1 MESTRE
7 RWHILFSGKVQHVGF
22 RYTAYYIARDLG
34 LTGWVDNLSDGRVEM
49 EVQGQP
55 SDLRRLLL
63 RLKGQR
69 HIRITQTQIR
79 RIPRRTLER
88 HFAVRGGGD

>member
-22 RYTAYYIARDLG
+22 RYTAYYFTRDLY
-34 LTGWVDNLSDGRVEM
+34 LTGWVDNLPDGRVEM

-88 HFAVRGGGD
+88 RFAVRGGGD

>member
-7 RWHILFSGKVQHVGF
+7 RWHVLFSGKVQHVGF
-22 RYTAYYIARDLG
+22 RCTAYYIARDLG
-34 LTGWVDNLSDGRVEM
+34 LTGWVDNLPDGRVEM

-88 HFAVRGGGD
+88 RFAVRGGGD

>member
-34 LTGWVDNLSDGRVEM
+34 LTGWVDNLPDGRVEM

-69 HIRITQTQIR
+69 HIRITETQIR

-88 HFAVRGGGD
+88 RFAVRGGGD

>member
-1 MESTRE
+1 MESARE

-34 LTGWVDNLSDGRVEM
+34 LTGWVDNLPDGRVEM

-69 HIRITQTQIR
+69 HIRITETTIR

-88 HFAVRGGGD
+88 RFAVRGGGD

>member
-22 RYTAYYIARDLG
+22 RYTAYSIARDLG
-34 LTGWVDNLSDGRVEM
+34 LTGWVDNLPDGRVEM

-88 HFAVRGGGD
+88 RFAVRGGGD

>member
-1 MESTRE
+1 M
-7 RWHILFSGKVQHVGF
+7 GCGC
-22 RYTAYYIARDLG
+22 TAYYIARDLG
-34 LTGWVDNLSDGRVEM
+34 LPGWVDNLPDGRVEM

-88 HFAVRGGGD
+88 RFAVRGGGD